1 MMKVSTRGRYALRL
15 MTYLVQHSDKGYVSL
30 KEIAECQGLTVR
42 YLEQI
47 ISILLKAGYVQSLR
61 GKTGGYR
68 LTKEASEYTTADILR
83 LTEGNS
89 APIACLATK
98 VNKCPRAAT
107 CTTLPF
113 WQGLHKVIEE
123 YLGSITLA
131 DIASD
136 PHPVGCCGLAKN
148 EVNKDASNI

>member
-15 MTYLVQHSDKGYVSL
+15 MTYLAQHGNRGYISL

-47 ISILLKAGYVQSLR
+47 ISVLLKAGYVQSLR
-61 GKTGGYR
+61 GKTGGYK
-68 LTKEASEYTTADILR
+68 LTKSPAEYTTADILK

-89 APIACLATK
+89 APIACLTHK

-107 CTTLPF
+107 CRTLPF
-113 WQGLHKVIEE
+113 WSGLHQLIEE
-123 YLGSITLA
+123 YLKSVSLQDLA
-131 DIASD
+131 DDTHSEA
-136 PHPVGCCGLAKN
+136 CCKLPGQK
-148 EVNKDASNI
+148 